1 MTLLA
6 KPAQVGSAC
15 TVPIGARDVS
25 FHRIVIGTINVQ
37 NKVKIVSFSSIMVA
51 AVKYARVSI
60 SKPTVKC
67 SK

>member
-1 MTLLA
+1 LTLLA

-37 NKVKIVSFSSIMVA
+37 NKVKIVSFSSIIVA
-51 AVKYARVSI
+51 AVK
-60 SKPTVKC
+60 
-67 SK
+67 